1 MGTALFLKELGERRQ
16 RDRCLIVERKLVRNR
31 GHHHTQVSAIE
42 GLFPGYD
49 ILLLTGASYDGF
61 LPYPARSITADV
73 GKDGRRARRNTY
85 GNPFRRLATNFTRGL
100 YGRPSRF
107 AEELS
112 RTIRDFELEDNDTI
126 VIPSATLDDLSA
138 IVEVYG
144 LRGPG
149 FSPKCHIRFL
159 GPNLG
164 EPSARLR
171 EAQLTALLRELPR
184 EVHLYC
190 ETEEMADY
198 MSNRFEHRFTGGFY
212 LPCTLDPR
220 REWAG
225 QPKNVGAP
233 FRVGVFGMPRE
244 EKGAKRIGAIVE
256 AVNRRLQTTSIEFMI
271 QGTESDFRPG
281 GVYATALT
289 TSDHV
294 RISQLTGALEPN
306 EFQRNLLLADA
317 ILLPYDASLYCLQ
330 GSGLVQDAVA
340 AMRPI
345 VHSRGFSMRY
355 LLQHG
360 NAIDAVTDDDFADA
374 IVELAR
380 SGETFSEGCRKARD
394 AFRLRLDHAVLFH
407 EETNGGGADLR

>member
-1 MGTALFLKELGERRQ
+1 M
-16 RDRCLIVERKLVRNR
+16 RNR
-31 GHHHTQVSAIE
+31 GHHHTQISAIE
-42 GLFPGYD
+42 GLFPGHD
-49 ILLLTGASYDGF
+49 IILLTGAGYDGF
-61 LPYPARSITADV
+61 LPYPFRSITTDV
-73 GKDGRRARRNTY
+73 GKDGRRARRDTY
-85 GNPFRRLATNFTRGL
+85 GNPFRRLAAYFTRGL

-107 AEELS
+107 SEELS
-112 RTIRDFELEDNDTI
+112 RTICDFELEDNDTI

-144 LRGPG
+144 LLGPG
-149 FSPKCHIRFL
+149 AWPKCHIRFL
-159 GPNLG
+159 GPDLG
-164 EPSARLR
+164 EPSVRLR
-171 EAQLTALLRELPR
+171 EAQLTALLKKLPR

-198 MSNRFEHRFTGGFY
+198 MSGRFRHRFTGGFY

-225 QPKNVGAP
+225 QARNIGGP

-244 EKGAKRIGAIVE
+244 EKGARRVGAIVG
-256 AVNRRLQTTSIEFMI
+256 AVSRRPQTTSIEFMI
-271 QGTESDFRPG
+271 QGTEGDFQPG
-281 GVYATALT
+281 GVYATTAT

-294 RISQLTGALEPN
+294 RTSQLTGALEPK
-306 EFQRNLLLADA
+306 EFQQNLLLADA

-394 AFRLRLDHAVLFH
+394 AFRSRLDHPVLFH
-407 EETNGGGADLR
+407 EADR